1 MEYTFGSAFLLNIPL
16 VLAEYICCILLT
28 FALTKKTL
36 QVKRVCFMFIPY
48 SLLIIIPA
56 SLFFVQSLFEN
67 VIFVII
73 VSYLETAGW
82 TIALKVSGRETWER
96 SLVTGTMAVF
106 LYGVLDELG
115 GFFLQNNFNLKI
127 PRELLL
133 YMVSTMAAI
142 LVSAFS
148 NWRHELCVSLRHTE

>member
-1 MEYTFGSAFLLNIPL
+1 
-16 VLAEYICCILLT
+16 
-28 FALTKKTL
+28 
-36 QVKRVCFMFIPY
+36 MFIPY

-73 VSYLETAGW
+73 VSYLETSGW

-96 SLVTGTMAVF
+96 SLVTGAMAVF